1 MRSCPEAVLHCR
13 FISSLAPCFFL
24 AVAPLAAAETVAV
37 SSEPFSL
44 ASVLDAARRDNPEI
58 RVALK
63 RWEAARKRVASE
75 ATPDKP
81 RLDIERMYAPSG
93 KTPLSGAE
101 EQAVSLTVEFA
112 FPTTLYLR
120 GSRASKAAEVLEQVY
135 RAKVREVLAKTRS
148 SYAMLYL
155 SFKSR
160 KLLDENIELMR
171 RFAKVAESK
180 FAGGSASESDAL
192 KAQVELTKMLNM
204 GVVVD
209 AERDLAGAMLNALMG
224 RPAGMDIG
232 TPRDLEPIRLEKVR
246 EELEA
251 AAFTR
256 RPELR
261 QAALAA
267 ELSRTSLALAK
278 SEFLPDIMLS
288 YRRRNDPMR
297 GRTSDAALGLSL
309 PLWFWK
315 PAAMIA
321 EASAEKEM
329 AEAEL
334 ESVRLMTA
342 ADLRTAFVR
351 AQAAQRLAESCKTSL
366 LPQAESALA
375 VAESSYQAGRGGFLD
390 LLDAQRSLLNFK
402 LEYYQYLAD
411 YEQRVAELERVIGEE
426 L

>member
-1 MRSCPEAVLHCR
+1 MRPFPEAVLHQPFFSSFVSCLLL
-13 FISSLAPCFFL
+13 IST
-24 AVAPLAAAETVAV
+24 PLFAAEAA
-37 SSEPFSL
+37 PFTL
-44 ASVLDAARRDNPEI
+44 AQARDAARRSNPEI

-63 RWEAARKRVASE
+63 RWEAARKRVSSE
-75 ATPDKP
+75 YTPGKP
-81 RLDIERMYAPSG
+81 RVEFERMFAPTG
-93 KTPLSGAE
+93 TTPLNGAPE
-101 EQAVSLTVEFA
+101 KSVSVSQEFP

-120 GSRASKAAEVLEQVY
+120 GSRASKAAEVSEQVY
-135 RAKVREVLAKTRS
+135 RAKVREVLAMTRTA
-148 SYAMLYL
+148 YAMLYL

-171 RFAKVAESK
+171 RFSKTAESK
-180 FAGGSASESDAL
+180 YAGGSASESDAL
-192 KAQVELTKMLNM
+192 KAQVELTKMLHM

-209 AERDLAGAMLNALMG
+209 EERELAGAMLDALMG
-224 RPAGMDIG
+224 RSSG
-232 TPRDLEPIRLEKVR
+232 EPLGVPSDPDPSRLAKTR
-246 EELEA
+246 EQLEA
-251 AAFTR
+251 VAFAR

-261 QAALAA
+261 QAVLAD
-267 ELSRTSLALAK
+267 ELSGASLSLAK
-278 SEFLPDIMLS
+278 SEFLPDIMLT
-288 YRRRNDPMR
+288 YRRRSDPMR

-334 ESVRLMTA
+334 TASRFMTT

-351 AQAAQRLAESCKTSL
+351 AQTAQRLAESYRTSL
-366 LPQAESALA
+366 LPQAESALR
-375 VAESSYQAGRGGFLD
+375 VAESSYQSGRASFLD
-390 LLDAQRSLLNFK
+390 LLDAQRSLLSFK

-411 YEQRVAELERVIGEE
+411 YERRAAELERVIGED

>member
-1 MRSCPEAVLHCR
+1 MIHLIVAVL
-13 FISSLAPCFFL
+13 LPLL
-24 AVAPLAAAETVAV
+24 AVSSRAEAPVAV
-37 SSEPFSL
+37 SSGSLSL
-44 ASVLDAARRDNPEI
+44 AQVLDAARRENPEI

-63 RWEAARKRVASE
+63 RWDAARKRIASE

-93 KTPLSGAE
+93 KTPLNGADE
-101 EQAVSLTVEFA
+101 KSVSITQEFP

-120 GSRASKAAEVLEQVY
+120 GSRASKAAEVTEQVY
-135 RAKVREVLAKTRS
+135 RAKVREVLAKTRTA
-148 SYAMLYL
+148 YAMLYL

-204 GVVVD
+204 GVSVD
-209 AERDLAGAMLNALMG
+209 AERELASAMLNAAMG
-224 RPAGMDIG
+224 RSAGESLG
-232 TPRDLEPIRLEKVR
+232 TPRDLEPGRLEKAR

-251 AAFTR
+251 VAFSR

-261 QAALAA
+261 QAVLAA
-267 ELSRTSLALAK
+267 ELSRTSLSLAK
-278 SEFLPDIMLS
+278 SEFLPDIMLT
-288 YRRRNDPMR
+288 YRSRKDPMR
-297 GRTSDAALGLSL
+297 GRTSDAVLGLSV

-315 PAAMIA
+315 PAAMVA

-334 ESVRLMTA
+334 EAARLMTA

-351 AQAAQRLAESCKTSL
+351 AQTAQRLAESYKTSL
-366 LPQAESALA
+366 LPQAESALT
-375 VAESSYQAGRGGFLD
+375 VAESGYQAGRTSFLD

-411 YEQRVAELERVIGEE
+411 YEQRAAELERVIGEE

>member
-1 MRSCPEAVLHCR
+1 MYLRLSPTLLSCL
-13 FISSLAPCFFL
+13 ILA
-24 AVAPLAAAETVAV
+24 AAPLPAAETVAV
-37 SSEPFSL
+37 SSPTLSL
-44 ASVLDAARRDNPEI
+44 DSALDAARRGNPEI
-58 RVALK
+58 RTALK
-63 RWEAARKRVASE
+63 RWDAARERVASE

-93 KTPLSGAE
+93 KTPLNGADE
-101 EQAVSLTVEFA
+101 KAVSITQEFP

-120 GSRASKAAEVLEQVY
+120 GSRASKAAEVSEQVY
-135 RAKVREVLAKTRS
+135 RAKVREVLAKTRTA
-148 SYAMLYL
+148 YAMLYL

-180 FAGGSASESDAL
+180 YAAGAVGGSDAL

-204 GVVVD
+204 GVAVD
-209 AERDLAGAMLNALMG
+209 QEKELASAMLNAAMG
-224 RPAGMDIG
+224 RPAWERLGA
-232 TPRDLEPIRLEKVR
+232 PRDLEPGRLEKAR

-251 AAFTR
+251 VAFAR

-261 QAALAA
+261 QAVLAS
-267 ELSRTSLALAK
+267 ELSGTSLSLAK

-288 YRRRNDPMR
+288 YRSRKDPMR
-297 GRTSDAALGLSL
+297 GRTSDAVLGLSL

-315 PAAMIA
+315 PAAMVA

-334 ESVRLMTA
+334 ETARLMTA
-342 ADLRTAFVR
+342 ADLRIAFVR
-351 AQAAQRLAESCKTSL
+351 TQTAQRLAESYKTSL
-366 LPQAESALA
+366 LPQAESALS
-375 VAESSYQAGRGGFLD
+375 VAESSYQAGKAGFLD

-402 LEYYQYLAD
+402 LEYYGYLAD

>member
-1 MRSCPEAVLHCR
+1 MRSCPEAVLYSR
-13 FISSLAPCFFL
+13 FISSFVSCFFL
-24 AVAPLAAAETVAV
+24 AVAPLSATESVAV
-37 SSEPFSL
+37 SSGSISL
-44 ASVLDAARRDNPEI
+44 ASTLDAARRGNPEI

-63 RWEAARKRVASE
+63 RWEAARKRAASE

-93 KTPLSGAE
+93 KTPLNGAE
-101 EQAVSLTVEFA
+101 EKAVSLTVEFA

-120 GSRASKAAEVLEQVY
+120 GRRASKAAEVAEQVY
-135 RAKVREVLAKTRS
+135 RAKVREILAKTRT

-160 KLLDENIELMR
+160 RLLDENIELMR

-209 AERDLAGAMLNALMG
+209 EERDLAGAMLNALMG
-224 RPAGMDIG
+224 RPAGEVLG
-232 TPRDLEPIRLEKVR
+232 TPRDLEPSRLEKAR

-251 AAFTR
+251 VAFAR

-267 ELSRTSLALAK
+267 ELSRTSLSLAK

-297 GRTSDAALGLSL
+297 GRTSDAVLGLSL

-315 PAAMIA
+315 PAAMVA

-329 AEAEL
+329 AAAEL
-334 ESVRLMTA
+334 ESARLMTA

-351 AQAAQRLAESCKTSL
+351 VQTAQRLAESYKTSL
-366 LPQAESALA
+366 LPQAESALT
-375 VAESSYQAGRGGFLD
+375 VAESGYQAGRGSFLD

-411 YEQRVAELERVIGEE
+411 YEQRAAELERVIGEE